1 MGCLLSNPVV
11 VITGA
16 AGGVG
21 LAVRKKF
28 EQGGWNVVGI
38 DVAEISA
45 TDIVADLRSAEEC
58 RRAIAEATARHNRID
73 GLVLAAG
80 LWTEGPTHLTTE
92 EEFDDVFDV
101 NVKATYFALSASL
114 PELAKTKGW
123 VTALSSDAGIQ
134 GNAGAA
140 VYSASKGA
148 ISNLVRA
155 VAREVAP
162 QGIRVN
168 AVCPGDI
175 DTPMLHG
182 QATRFGQGNP
192 QEYLN
197 SLLANYPQGEAARFV
212 KPEEVAALIWF
223 LGQKEAEAI
232 TGSNLSIDFGL
243 SAGI

>member
-1 MGCLLSNPVV
+1 MSEPVV
-11 VITGA
+11 LVTGS

-21 LAVRKKF
+21 SAVRARF
-28 EQGGWNVVGI
+28 EEGGWQVVGI
-38 DVAEISA
+38 DVREGPGV
-45 TDIVADLRSAEEC
+45 DIVADLRT
-58 RRAIAEATARHNRID
+58 ATACHQAVSEAISLRGRLD
-73 GLVLAAG
+73 GVVLAAG
-80 LWTEGPTHLTTE
+80 LWTEGPTSETSE
-92 EEFDDVFDV
+92 EEFDLVFDV
-101 NVKATYFALSASL
+101 NVKGSYFVLSAAL
-114 PELAKTKGW
+114 PELAKTSGF

-175 DTPMLHG
+175 DTPMLAG
-182 QATRFGQGNP
+182 QAANFGGGNP
-192 QEYLN
+192 DQYLAD
-197 SLLANYPQGEAARFV
+197 LLSAYPQAERARFV
-212 KPEEVAALIWF
+212 KPSEVAGLIWF
-223 LGQKEAEAI
+223 LAQKEAEAI
-232 TGSNLSIDFGL
+232 TGANLSIDFGL

>member
-1 MGCLLSNPVV
+1 MSHSVV
-11 VITGA
+11 LVTGA

-21 LAVRKKF
+21 SAVRARF
-28 EQGGWNVVGI
+28 EEGGWQVVGV
-38 DVAEISA
+38 DVREGPGV
-45 TDIVADLRSAEEC
+45 DIIADLRTAAACHQAVRE
-58 RRAIAEATARHNRID
+58 AISLQGRLD
-73 GLVLAAG
+73 GVVLAAG
-80 LWTEGPTHLTTE
+80 LWTEGPTSDTSE
-92 EEFDDVFDV
+92 EEFDLVFDV
-101 NVKATYFALSASL
+101 NVKGSYFVLSAAL
-114 PELAKTKGW
+114 PELAKTSGF

-175 DTPMLHG
+175 DTPMLAG
-182 QATRFGQGNP
+182 QAANFGGGNP
-192 QEYLN
+192 EQYLAD
-197 SLLANYPQGEAARFV
+197 LLSAYPQGERARFV
-212 KPEEVAALIWF
+212 QPAEVAGLIWF
-223 LGQKEAEAI
+223 LAQKEAEAI
-232 TGSNLSIDFGL
+232 TGANLSIDFGL

>member
-1 MGCLLSNPVV
+1 MSQHVLL
-11 VITGA
+11 ITGA

-21 LAVRKKF
+21 SAVRSRF
-28 EQGGWNVVGI
+28 EEGGWSVIGVDLNPGNNV
-38 DVAEISA
+38 
-45 TDIVADLRSAEEC
+45 DIIADLRTADEC
-58 RRAIAEATARHNRID
+58 RRAVSEAVAVHGRLD
-73 GLVLAAG
+73 GVVLAAG
-80 LWTEGPTHLTTE
+80 LWTEGPTSETRE
-92 EEFDDVFDV
+92 EDYDRVFDV
-101 NVKATYFALSASL
+101 NVKGSYFVLSAAL
-114 PELAKTKGW
+114 PALAKTQGF

-175 DTPMLHG
+175 DTPMLAG
-182 QATRFGQGNP
+182 QATNFGGGNP
-192 QEYLN
+192 DAYLQD
-197 SLLANYPQGEAARFV
+197 LLSAYPQGESARFV
-212 KPEEVAALIWF
+212 KPHEVAGLIWF
-223 LGQKEAEAI
+223 LAQKEAEAI
-232 TGSNLSIDFGL
+232 TGANLSIDFGL

>member
-1 MGCLLSNPVV
+1 MSKPVV
-11 VITGA
+11 LITGS

-21 LAVRKKF
+21 SAVRARF
-28 EQGGWNVVGI
+28 EEGGWQVVGI
-38 DVAEISA
+38 DLREGPGVEI
-45 TDIVADLRSAEEC
+45 TADLR
-58 RRAIAEATARHNRID
+58 TADACHTAVSQAVALHGRLD
-73 GLVLAAG
+73 GVVLAAG
-80 LWTEGPTHLTTE
+80 LWTEGPTSETRE
-92 EEFDDVFDV
+92 EDYDRVFDV
-101 NVKATYFALSASL
+101 NVKGSYFVISAAL
-114 PELAKTKGW
+114 PELAKTKGF

-175 DTPMLHG
+175 DTPMLAG
-182 QATRFGQGNP
+182 QAANFGGDDP
-192 QEYLN
+192 DGYLQE
-197 SLLANYPQGEAARFV
+197 LLSAYPQGESARFV
-212 KPEEVAALIWF
+212 KPAEVAGLIWF
-223 LGQKEAEAI
+223 LAQKEAEAI
-232 TGSNLSIDFGL
+232 TGANLSIDFGL